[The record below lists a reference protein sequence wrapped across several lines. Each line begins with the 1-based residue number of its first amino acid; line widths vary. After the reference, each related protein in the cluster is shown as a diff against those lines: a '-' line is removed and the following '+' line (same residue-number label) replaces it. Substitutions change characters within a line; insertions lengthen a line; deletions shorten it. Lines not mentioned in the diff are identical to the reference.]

1 MPQTPLHA
9 EHARLG
15 ASFTDF
21 GGWDMPVRYSSDLA
35 EHQAVREAAG
45 LFDISHMAEIFISG
59 PQAASFLDYALVGQ
73 ASAIANGKAKYS
85 LICNAQG
92 NIIDDLIVY
101 RLADDQ
107 YLVIANAGNRHAVV
121 KALQERAI
129 FQGFVGIEDRSDHF
143 ALLAIQGPTATSIL
157 QTLTDADLSALP
169 YYSIGTGLVA
179 GVNSYLCRT
188 GYTGEDG
195 FEILFPAD
203 KATEVFNALI
213 QAGATPCGLASRD
226 TLRLEAGMPLY
237 GHELSLEINPYQAGL
252 GRVVKLDRDEDF
264 VGKSALAALS
274 NKTPDKQLVGLIGEG
289 KRAARA
295 EYVLYSSAESTEPI
309 GEITSGALSPTLG
322 YPVAM
327 AYVATA
333 SSEVGNIVSVDIR
346 GTRSEMT
353 VVKLPFYKRSK

>member
-35 EHQAVREAAG
+35 EHQAVRESAG
-45 LFDISHMAEIFISG
+45 LFDISHMAEIFITGSG
-59 PQAASFLDYALVGQ
+59 SEAFLDFTLVGQ
-73 ASAIANGKAKYS
+73 ASAISNGKAKYS

-101 RLADDQ
+101 RLADEEFI
-107 YLVIANAGNRHAVV
+107 VIANAGNRHSVLE
-121 KALQERAI
+121 ALKERAAGL
-129 FQGFVGIEDRSDHF
+129 GFEGVRDRSDEF

-157 QTLTDADLSALP
+157 QTLTDADLSAFP
-169 YYSIGTGLVA
+169 YYSIGTGTVS
-179 GVNSYLCRT
+179 GVSSYLCRT

-203 KATEVFNALI
+203 QAAEVFNALI
-213 QAGATPCGLASRD
+213 AAGATPCGLASRD

-237 GHELSLEINPYQAGL
+237 GHELNLNINPYQAGL
-252 GRVVKLDRDEDF
+252 GRVVKLDRVEDF
-264 VGKSALAALS
+264 VGKTALLELS
-274 NKTPDKQLVGLIGEG
+274 TKEASPVLVGLTGEG

-295 EYVLYSSAESTEPI
+295 EYRIFNLENEI

-327 AYVATA
+327 AYVDRAF
-333 SSEVGNIVSVDIR
+333 SELGSKVEVDIR
-346 GTRSEMT
+346 GNRLEMT